1 MGLMDTSEIWKK
13 TKGIRKLRKTQ
24 LHQAILVSKWR
35 EEKAAKRDIPR
46 KWLIDDHEIISIA
59 KNENPSIDIM
69 KEMISSKRISQNEI
83 IELHHFLRDTK
94 EDFSELNER
103 SKKKKI
109 KDDDLKA
116 VSIYLESKSAEL
128 GINKDILA
136 SKKDVIKFIAERK
149 GKLSKGW
156 RDRLMRD
163 DLEKVLKQSL

>member
-1 MGLMDTSEIWKK
+1 
-13 TKGIRKLRKTQ
+13 
-24 LHQAILVSKWR
+24 
-35 EEKAAKRDIPR
+35 
-46 KWLIDDHEIISIA
+46 
-59 KNENPSIDIM
+59 
-69 KEMISSKRISQNEI
+69 MISSKRISENEI
-83 IELHHFLRDTK
+83 TELHHLLRDTK

-128 GINKDILA
+128 GINKDIIA

-163 DLEKVLKQSL
+163 DLEKVLNESL